1 MRHLFALVVF
11 FKKKVAEIFANI
23 IFVFVSL

>member
-11 FKKKVAEIFANI
+11 YKKKVAEKFAKVMI
-23 IFVFVSL
+23 YIVSL